1 MRLKQRSFWRW
12 LCDLLVLG
20 SFLSI
25 GMWVLQ
31 TPAAACQTATVNW
44 RQPSEPKPYPKL
56 KQYQQLWLDV
66 SIKDQRVYVKNNHQL
81 LYTMA
86 ASTGSGNSTP
96 TGTYHI
102 QAERGR
108 FFYNKKSGEGARY
121 WVSWKDHGVYLFH
134 TVPTD
139 KDGHYVSHEAQQLGH
154 KAASHG
160 CIRLSVADAK
170 WLYEQVPQGTKVVI
184 RV

>member
-1 MRLKQRSFWRW
+1 MRLNGQPFWRW
-12 LCDLLVLG
+12 LCGLLVMG
-20 SFLSI
+20 SLAGI
-25 GMWVLQ
+25 GIFSLQ
-31 TPAAACQTATVNW
+31 LPAAAQTTVNW
-44 RQPSEPKPYPKL
+44 RQPSEPKPYPVL
-56 KQYQQLWLDV
+56 KQYHQVWLDV
-66 SIKDQRVYVKNNHQL
+66 SIGRQRVYVKNKNQV

-86 ASTGSGNSTP
+86 ASTGSDNSTP
-96 TGTYHI
+96 LGTYRI
-102 QAERGR
+102 QAERGP

-121 WVSWKDHGVYLFH
+121 WISWKDHGVYLFH

-139 KDGHYVSHEAQQLGH
+139 QHGRYVVQQAQQLGH

-170 WLYEQVPQGTKVVI
+170 WLYDQVPKGTKVVI

>member
-1 MRLKQRSFWRW
+1 MQLNGKPFWRW
-12 LCDLLVLG
+12 LCGLLILIGFMGLG
-20 SFLSI
+20 SCALSAP
-25 GMWVLQ
+25 VLAQ
-31 TPAAACQTATVNW
+31 STVNW

-56 KQYQQLWLDV
+56 AQYQQLWLDV
-66 SIKDQRVYVKNNHQL
+66 SIGRQRVYVKNKQQV

-86 ASTGSGNSTP
+86 ASTGSHNSTP
-96 TGTYHI
+96 LGTYHI
-102 QAERGR
+102 QAERGPL
-108 FFYNKKSGEGARY
+108 FYNKKSGEGAHY
-121 WVSWKDHGVYLFH
+121 WISWKDHGVYLFH

-139 KDGHYVSHEAQQLGH
+139 QHGRYVVRQAQQLGH

-170 WLYEQVPQGTKVVI
+170 WLYDQVPKGTKVVI